1 MPTRH
6 VPRARKAPLTART
19 ADPFDLYQRSVQNVE
34 HEVGF
39 VDRVFFR
46 LRGRR
51 ARSLREDFCGTGNTA
66 CAWVRR
72 RRTNVAVGLD
82 LDPRPLAWG
91 RAHNVARLTPDQQAR
106 VALVRGNVLSPP
118 PLRGLVA
125 ASLRGSPPLRR
136 SVAASLRRFDLILA
150 MNFSYWTFRTRALM
164 LEYFTAVRRT
174 LSHDGLFILD
184 FFGGS
189 DVLREMT
196 ESTRYGG
203 RRTGFT
209 YVWDQARYDPLTG
222 DYRCHIHFR
231 FPDGSRLRRAFS
243 YHWRL
248 WTLPELRDILADAG
262 FRRVIVYTEGDD
274 GKGGGNGVFREAK
287 HSPAD
292 RAIIAYIIAMPVT

>member
-1 MPTRH
+1 MPRRTRS
-6 VPRARKAPLTART
+6 RARKPALTARS
-19 ADPFDLYQRSVQNVE
+19 ADRFDLYQRSVQNVE
-34 HEVGF
+34 HDIDF
-39 VDRVFFR
+39 VDRVFYRF
-46 LRGRR
+46 RGRR

-91 RAHNVARLTPDQQAR
+91 RAHNVARLTADQQAR
-106 VALVRGNVLSPP
+106 VALIRGDVLSPP
-118 PLRGLVA
+118 SPRYGRSA
-125 ASLRGSPPLRR
+125 A
-136 SVAASLRRFDLILA
+136 AARRRFDLVLA

-164 LEYFTAVRRT
+164 ATYFTAVRRALT
-174 LSHDGLFILD
+174 RDGLFILD

-196 ESTRYGG
+196 EHTRYGG

-209 YVWDQARYDPLTG
+209 YIWDQARYDPITG

-231 FPDGSRLRRAFS
+231 FPDGTRLRRAFS

-262 FRRVIVYTEGDD
+262 FRRVTTFTEGDD
-274 GKGGGNGVFREAK
+274 GRGGGNGIFREAR

-292 RAIIAYIIAMPVT
+292 RTIIAYIVGLA

>member
-1 MPTRH
+1 MPKRPA
-6 VPRARKAPLTART
+6 PRARKAPLTART
-19 ADPFDLYQRSVQNVE
+19 ADPYDLYQRSVQNVE
-34 HEVGF
+34 HEVDF
-39 VDRVFFR
+39 VDRVFLR

-66 CAWVRR
+66 CEWVRR
-72 RRTNVAVGLD
+72 RRANVAVGLD

-125 ASLRGSPPLRR
+125 SSLRGSPPLPR
-136 SVAASLRRFDLILA
+136 SVAASIRRFDLILA

-164 LEYFTAVRRT
+164 LEYFTAARRA
-174 LSHDGLFILD
+174 LSRDGLFILD

-203 RRTGFT
+203 QRTGFT
-209 YVWDQARYDPLTG
+209 YIWDQARYDPITG

-262 FRRVIVYTEGDD
+262 FRRAAVYTEGDD
-274 GKGGGNGVFREAK
+274 GKGGGNGVFREAR

-292 RAIIAYIIAMPVT
+292 RTIIAYIVAVP